1 MALVSC
7 KFIVM
12 LTVKFVHFGAQKL
25 PERVLGKL
33 GLEQSKI
40 RYLPLHL
47 HARQLTLPGT
57 GEADISVSCPLPK
70 YFTQTL
76 NRLQL
81 SLPKVKD
88 HK

>member
-1 MALVSC
+1 MN
-7 KFIVM
+7 III
-12 LTVKFVHFGAQKL
+12 KFVHFVAQKL
-25 PERVLGKL
+25 PEHILRKL

-47 HARQLTLPGT
+47 LARQLTLPGPS
-57 GEADISVSCPLPK
+57 EADISVSCPLPK

-81 SLPKVKD
+81 TPPDKKD
-88 HK
+88 EK